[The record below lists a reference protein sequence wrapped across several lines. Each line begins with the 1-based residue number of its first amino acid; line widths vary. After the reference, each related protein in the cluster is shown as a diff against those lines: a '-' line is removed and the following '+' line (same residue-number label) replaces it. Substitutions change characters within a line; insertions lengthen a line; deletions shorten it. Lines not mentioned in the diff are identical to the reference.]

1 MGMREE
7 LLEKALQKFD
17 DDPRGLKEIIEDSSV
32 FMAVL
37 DWQDQPKPEYIKN
50 IFEAHGPLLY
60 EMGYGVISRKNPL
73 SETILDDYEK
83 NNREDFVEYLKQ
95 NILKLTVEEK
105 KQLIKLL
112 VTSI

>member
-37 DWQDQPKPEYIKN
+37 DWQDPPKPEYIKN
-50 IFEAHGPLLY
+50 IFEVHGALLY
-60 EMGYGVISRKNPL
+60 EMGYGIINKKNPL
-73 SETILDDYEK
+73 SETILDDYQE
-83 NNREDFVEYLKQ
+83 NHRADFIQYLGEAS
-95 NILKLTVEEK
+95 LKLTTEEK
-105 KQLIKLL
+105 KQFIKFLITNL
-112 VTSI
+112 